1 MLENMAS
8 KPIKLKPDEV
18 KALAE
23 ARKKYGLDTTM
34 VANALSLRY
43 REVDSRKLNGRISLK
58 KEEIAILYELLNRDS
73 LVGFLQDYC
82 KITIPESSFVSEEK
96 VFTFQAK
103 TIDESW
109 DHLYLSYMGRLK
121 EIILDQSV
129 EKRFDLVRDL
139 EDLVKKY
146 LP

>member
-1 MLENMAS
+1 MAS
-8 KPIKLKPDEV
+8 KSIKLKPEEV
-18 KALAE
+18 KVLAE
-23 ARKKYGLDTTM
+23 ARKKYGFDYTM
-34 VANALSLRY
+34 IANALSLKY
-43 REVDSRKLNGRISLK
+43 REVASRKLNGRNILK
-58 KEEIAILYELLNRDS
+58 KEEIAVLYELLNRDPM
-73 LVGFLQDYC
+73 VEFLHDYC
-82 KITIPESSFVSEEK
+82 KITIPDSSFVSKEK

-109 DHLYLSYMGRLK
+109 DHLYLSYVGRLK

-139 EDLVKKY
+139 ENLVKKY